1 MSMKKFLVPALALVM
16 LALTLT
22 ACGFVPASAD
32 TAYAAGNDYYICISP
47 SDEELTAS
55 SASSPSDIVA
65 RTDTTG
71 NVFFLQKSYYYKV
84 SRYGSLYVMD
94 GEFAALRFYIDG
106 EVTDD
111 MLVTSLP
118 EGAAEASPLIP
129 VTLAEGAAVRLTDG
143 TYVTDADELF
153 YIGAAA
159 EGGSSIA
166 FIAKNGASVKYGIAD
181 VSSFAPFTVSWHP
194 VAEARR
200 AELLAPEDP
209 EPDVTDGDL
218 TGGEPSDALR
228 IILIIGIAVPALI
241 IVFLLFKPVSGDKGY
256 DKRKAMRRQEPE
268 RGGIDYDRARSYE
281 ADRDRYDRGYR
292 DYERERPRDYDRDR
306 DYGRDR
312 DYDRGRDYDGRDRY

>member
-22 ACGFVPASAD
+22 ACGFAPASAD

-143 TYVTDADELF
+143 TYVTDADVRQIRHCGRLILRPLHGE
-153 YIGAAA
+153 
-159 EGGSSIA
+159 
-166 FIAKNGASVKYGIAD
+166 
-181 VSSFAPFTVSWHP
+181 
-194 VAEARR
+194 
-200 AELLAPEDP
+200 LAPR
-209 EPDVTDGDL
+209 G
-218 TGGEPSDALR
+218 GGET
-228 IILIIGIAVPALI
+228 G
-241 IVFLLFKPVSGDKGY
+241 
-256 DKRKAMRRQEPE
+256 
-268 RGGIDYDRARSYE
+268 
-281 ADRDRYDRGYR
+281 
-292 DYERERPRDYDRDR
+292 
-306 DYGRDR
+306 
-312 DYDRGRDYDGRDRY
+312 